1 MPPREWLLPA
11 LERVL
16 DGGMSGEGE
25 EVYALEREFA
35 SRFGLSNALA
45 VSSGTAALHLAFL
58 ACGVRPGDEVITT
71 AMTAEPTN
79 TTILQMGARPVFAD
93 VEPDTRSEEHTSEL
107 QSLMRISYAVFCL
120 KKKNTRHINTNNT

>member
-1 MPPREWLLPA
+1 MRISDWSSDVCSSDLAPIPVVKVRMPPRELLLPA

-16 DGGMSGEGE
+16 YGGMIGEGE

-58 ACGVRPGDEVITT
+58 ACGVRPGDEVITDRKSKRL
-71 AMTAEPTN
+71 N
-79 TTILQMGARPVFAD
+79 
-93 VEPDTRSEEHTSEL
+93 SSH
-107 QSLMRISYAVFCL
+107 
-120 KKKNTRHINTNNT
+120 

>member
-1 MPPREWLLPA
+1 MI
-11 LERVL
+11 
-16 DGGMSGEGE
+16 GEGE

-93 VEPDTRSEEHTSEL
+93 VEPDTGNLDPEAVARAIPPETKANCVVQYDDRTTGGKGTS
-107 QSLMRISYAVFCL
+107 V
-120 KKKNTRHINTNNT
+120 TV